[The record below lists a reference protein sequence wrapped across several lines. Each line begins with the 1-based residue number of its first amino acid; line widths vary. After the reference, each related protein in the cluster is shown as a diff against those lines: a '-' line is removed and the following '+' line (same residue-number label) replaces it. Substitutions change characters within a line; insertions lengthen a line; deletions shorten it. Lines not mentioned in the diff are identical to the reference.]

1 MPVWQRCEG
10 IARGGAISPSR
21 LRLPPPLSLV
31 QLARTH
37 TGLLTRERERE
48 GGGKRQQ
55 PRPAVVILSSP
66 HPSNPTTHPSRS
78 LQPDPLDAVDLQAW
92 YMDDDTVT
100 DQRAPHIKEGA
111 PPVTPATLR
120 ALGVLAWKV
129 PPATPAGAARLA
141 AIRKARGYSYQDK
154 IEVSPAALPGYDQKI
169 KAFYEEHVHTDEEIR
184 YVLAGSGYFDVR
196 GAGDEWIRILVK
208 EGDLIVLPEGI
219 YHRFTLDTDNHI
231 VVNRLF
237 VGEPVWT
244 AHNRPQEEGA
254 ARESRARYVAAFLG
268 GVTV

>member
-1 MPVWQRCEG
+1 
-10 IARGGAISPSR
+10 
-21 LRLPPPLSLV
+21 
-31 QLARTH
+31 
-37 TGLLTRERERE
+37 
-48 GGGKRQQ
+48 
-55 PRPAVVILSSP
+55 
-66 HPSNPTTHPSRS
+66 
-78 LQPDPLDAVDLQAW
+78 
-92 YMDDDTVT
+92 MDDDTVT

-141 AIRKARGYSYQDK
+141 AIRKARGYSYQDT
-154 IEVSPAALPGYDQKI
+154 IEVSPAKLPGYGQKI
-169 KAFYEEHVHTDEEIR
+169 KSFYEEHVHTDEEIR

-219 YHRFTLDTDNHI
+219 YHRFTLDTANHI

-268 GVTV
+268 GSVAV